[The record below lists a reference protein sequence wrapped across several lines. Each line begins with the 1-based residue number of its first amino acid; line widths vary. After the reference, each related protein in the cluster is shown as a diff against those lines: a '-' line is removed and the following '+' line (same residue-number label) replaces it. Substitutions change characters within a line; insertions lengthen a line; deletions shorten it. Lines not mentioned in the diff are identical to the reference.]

1 MPTYPVPG
9 AVLAAATVRRVS
21 APPKPPKTQYTCN
34 ACGASSP
41 KWLGKCPGCGEWNTL
56 EETVAE
62 VSGAARHRYQSLA
75 KTAPVV
81 TLSEVAASD
90 VERTPTGQPELD
102 RVLGG
107 GIVEGGVVLI
117 GGDPGIGKS
126 TLLLQAA
133 ETVSTMC
140 SSTRGPASAPSLVT
154 WPTSTMAQPLD
165 LAVRVSWAAHSRTC
179 ATEPGAEVSWS
190 EYTV

>member
-1 MPTYPVPG
+1 M
-9 AVLAAATVRRVS
+9 A
-21 APPKPPKTQYTCN
+21 KDKTQYTCN
-34 ACGASSP
+34 ACGTSNA

-62 VSGAARHRYQSLA
+62 ASGAARHRYQSMA
-75 KTAPVV
+75 RAQPVT
-81 TLSEVAASD
+81 TLSEIDAAD
-90 VERTPTGQPELD
+90 VDRTPTGQPELD

-133 ETVSTMC
+133 ETL
-140 SSTRGPASAPSLVT
+140 SSQVKVLYVTGEESA
-154 WPTSTMAQPLD
+154 AQVALRARRLG
-165 LAVRVSWAAHSRTC
+165 LAGTQLRVPVRLA
-179 ATEPGAEVSWS
+179 
-190 EYTV
+190 